1 MQKFTQFKNNLNEV
15 QPSSIYLFEGEDGYF
30 RERGLNLLK
39 EKYVSEPDLNYTVLG
54 ADCEFDQLLASL
66 NGYPF
71 MSQKRM
77 TVVRE
82 FYPKQEIFKKGLK
95 SFFENPSP
103 DGIFVILNEKPFEAF
118 KKFETVCVVDCAKA
132 DDTLLLRWV
141 RAECSRHNVA
151 IDGECAKMLCEYC
164 LSDMTRIETETKK
177 LIAYALDSGTITMDD
192 INLMVPRTT
201 EYKIY
206 EMTDY
211 IAKRKFDQ
219 SLSVINDLLSKGETP
234 HSILASVYNYF
245 RRLLHAAISGKTAT
259 ELSQSLKI
267 KEYPAKKLL
276 EQARLFKK
284 RALKS
289 AVDRLVEADYKIKS
303 GRSEATNEM
312 WITIFTIMTE

>member
-1 MQKFTQFKNNLNEV
+1 M
-15 QPSSIYLFEGEDGYF
+15 
-30 RERGLNLLK
+30 
-39 EKYVSEPDLNYTVLG
+39 LG

-71 MSQKRM
+71 MSPKRM

-103 DGIFVILNEKPFEAF
+103 DGIFVILNEKPFEAI
-118 KKFETVCVVDCAKA
+118 KKFDAVCVVDCSKA
-132 DDTLLLRWV
+132 DDTLLLKWV
-141 RAECSRHNVA
+141 RAECSRYNVS
-151 IDGECAKMLCEYC
+151 IDGECAKTLCEYC
-164 LSDMTRIETETKK
+164 LSDMTRIEMETNK
-177 LIAYALDSGTITMDD
+177 LISYAMDSGVIRLEDV
-192 INLMVPRTT
+192 NLMVARTT

-219 SLSVINDLLSKGETP
+219 SLNVINDLLSKGETP

-245 RRLLHAAISGKTAT
+245 RKLLHAAISGKTAS

-276 EQARLFKK
+276 EQSRLFKK
-284 RALKS
+284 RALKN
-289 AVDRLVEADYKIKS
+289 AVDRLVDADYKIKS
-303 GRSEATNEM
+303 GRVEATNEM